1 MKENSRI
8 YLEIFLIS
16 LLIFLPKWICSY
28 YFFPNE
34 ELLIKTLL
42 DINDVHYFLNAISF
56 SNLDLTPSF
65 NEFIQPKKI
74 ITFPFFSIIIHSFFY
89 KIIGYFSF
97 IFLELLFIFFSILI
111 FFKILQKLE
120 LNKAYSLFVVAIYFS
135 LPFILNI
142 LNTINLSQVSIL
154 QSLVSDFIGSRFP
167 RPLVTNIFLL
177 LGIYFL
183 IKLQKELIE
192 KRKPK
197 SIISISVIMALQIN
211 SFFYFF
217 LIQGVSTIILI
228 AINKKNN
235 LFEYILNYNSIFI
248 KSLLIGSIGLIVFL
262 LQSLVG
268 ENDYSNRMSVIFID
282 FSDKIFLIKY
292 FFSNLLRAEVIIFI
306 AISLLL
312 FFYIKKTF
320 NNKNNQINLFVIF
333 IISSFLS
340 AIFFILLSSKII
352 SLYQFANIFL
362 FSFVLFIFISIILII
377 NNLKPLRNLLTKYR
391 FLIYVLIFF
400 LGIIFNSSNLIN
412 KDQRHNYAKVNNVI
426 KQLKFNNT
434 DAYLFTNNLYVQA
447 GWLFNGFNNIY
458 LTNGFN
464 NSLSDHQ
471 IEKAL
476 SKVLKSIFK
485 KDSEFEEIIKYKN
498 KKDND
503 RNSIISYFLNYKY
516 QANSLHVFSNKN
528 DFTLMEQN
536 KIKVSSPLRSQIHI
550 LPNSEKKR
558 IVKMILQQND
568 KVNIKKILIVID
580 KDNWPD
586 NFNLK
591 KSINKNFQI
600 IIDNKYYFIA
610 KTNYM

>member
-1 MKENSRI
+1 
-8 YLEIFLIS
+8 
-16 LLIFLPKWICSY
+16 
-28 YFFPNE
+28 
-34 ELLIKTLL
+34 
-42 DINDVHYFLNAISF
+42 
-56 SNLDLTPSF
+56 
-65 NEFIQPKKI
+65 
-74 ITFPFFSIIIHSFFY
+74 
-89 KIIGYFSF
+89 
-97 IFLELLFIFFSILI
+97 
-111 FFKILQKLE
+111 
-120 LNKAYSLFVVAIYFS
+120 
-135 LPFILNI
+135 
-142 LNTINLSQVSIL
+142 
-154 QSLVSDFIGSRFP
+154 
-167 RPLVTNIFLL
+167 
-177 LGIYFL
+177 
-183 IKLQKELIE
+183 
-192 KRKPK
+192 
-197 SIISISVIMALQIN
+197 
-211 SFFYFF
+211 
-217 LIQGVSTIILI
+217 
-228 AINKKNN
+228 
-235 LFEYILNYNSIFI
+235 
-248 KSLLIGSIGLIVFL
+248 
-262 LQSLVG
+262 
-268 ENDYSNRMSVIFID
+268 
-282 FSDKIFLIKY
+282 
-292 FFSNLLRAEVIIFI
+292 
-306 AISLLL
+306 
-312 FFYIKKTF
+312 
-320 NNKNNQINLFVIF
+320 
-333 IISSFLS
+333 
-340 AIFFILLSSKII
+340 
-352 SLYQFANIFL
+352 
-362 FSFVLFIFISIILII
+362 VLFIFISIILII